1 METVDLL
8 IKNANEL
15 ITLKGPNKPR
25 TKKQMSNLGII
36 NKGSIA
42 IKDGIIVGVGKDL
55 GYKSENVIDAKGKT
69 VMPGFV
75 DPHTH
80 LVFSGSR
87 EFELDMKLKGLSYM
101 DILKKGG
108 GIFYTVNETRKASK
122 ESLLQQSKKRLDT
135 MLSYGTT
142 TCEAKSGYGLETSTE
157 LKILE
162 IQKKLNEEH
171 PIDVVST
178 FLGAHAVPK
187 EHGVDD
193 YVNVVINE
201 MLPKV
206 KGLAKYCDVFCEK
219 GVFTVN
225 QSKKILEAGKAHGLT
240 PKIHA
245 DEIVDTGGANLAAE
259 VGAISA
265 DHLLMS
271 NDKGLKEM
279 AKKGTIGVMLPG
291 TPFSLMI
298 KGYAPAR
305 KMIDFGVPIALATDL
320 NPNCWIENIQFIIQL
335 ACLNMKLTPAEAIT
349 ASTFNASCAIGLNDK
364 IGSIERGKQ
373 ADIIILSI
381 PNHKFLSYHYG
392 INLVEIV
399 IKNGVNIIKN
409 SKEIYK

>member
-1 METVDLL
+1 METADIL

-25 TKKQMSNLGII
+25 TKKEMSNLSII

-42 IKDGIIVGVGKDL
+42 IKNGIVVETGKNL
-55 GYKSENVIDAKGKT
+55 KYKAKKTIDASGKT

-80 LVFSGSR
+80 LVFAGSR
-87 EFELDMKLKGLSYM
+87 EFELDMKLKGLTYM

-108 GIFYTVNETRKASK
+108 GLFSTVNETSKVSK
-122 ESLLQQSKKRLDT
+122 ESLLKQSKKRLDT

-162 IQKKLNEEH
+162 IQKKLNETYSMD
-171 PIDVVST
+171 IVST

-187 EHGVDD
+187 EHGVNE
-193 YVNVVINE
+193 YVDIIINE
-201 MLPKV
+201 MIPKT
-206 KGLAKYCDVFCEK
+206 KGLAKFCDVFCEK

-225 QSKKILEAGKAHGLT
+225 QSKKILEAGKTHGLT

-245 DEIVDTGGANLAAE
+245 DEIVDTGGASLAAE
-259 VGAISA
+259 IGAISA

-271 NDKGLKEM
+271 NDKGLKQM

-291 TPFSLMI
+291 TPFSLMM
-298 KGYAPAR
+298 KDYAPAR
-305 KMIDFGVPIALATDL
+305 KMIDLGIPIALATDL
-320 NPNCWIENIQFIIQL
+320 NPNCWVENMQFIIQL
-335 ACLNMKLTPAEAIT
+335 ACLNMKMTPAEAIT
-349 ASTFNASCAIGLNDK
+349 AATFNAACAIGMNDTV
-364 IGSIERGKQ
+364 GSLVKGKQ
-373 ADIIILSI
+373 ADVIILDC
-381 PNHKFLSYHYG
+381 PNHMFLPYRYG
-392 INLVEIV
+392 INLVETV
-399 IKNGVNIIKN
+399 IKKGII
-409 SKEIYK
+409 I